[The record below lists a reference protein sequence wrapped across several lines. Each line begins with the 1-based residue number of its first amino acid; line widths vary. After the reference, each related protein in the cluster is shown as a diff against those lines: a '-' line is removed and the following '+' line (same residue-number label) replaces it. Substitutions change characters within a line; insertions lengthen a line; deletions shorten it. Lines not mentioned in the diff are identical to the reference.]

1 MTSRAHQNAK
11 ANKPTHADH
20 IAIFLGVN
28 LIFVSRSGWP
38 TRADMLVL
46 DMTTKIAAADA
57 TPTRGKRS
65 SIALGCQLI
74 SRHLPTYVIT
84 QPVVSGAVV
93 PSGRC
98 CIWTIIG
105 ELVCQDG
112 RQSPF
117 AKLLPTFS
125 ADANFLDS
133 RSRGGLGTGTPPTS
147 EPPDIMKHCQHRGSP
162 LRWPRWVTTSGV
174 LLSP

>member
-65 SIALGCQLI
+65 SFALGCQLI

-105 ELVCQDG
+105 ELV
-112 RQSPF
+112 F
-117 AKLLPTFS
+117 
-125 ADANFLDS
+125 
-133 RSRGGLGTGTPPTS
+133 
-147 EPPDIMKHCQHRGSP
+147 
-162 LRWPRWVTTSGV
+162 
-174 LLSP
+174 